1 MWGDLWGFMKKLTA
15 LKVKNATTPGI
26 YVDGEGL
33 MLVVKSKTSR
43 SWMLRLQHDGKRRD
57 YGIGSESK
65 VTLAEA
71 REKAGKY
78 RREVAKGGDPLAAK
92 RAARGIP
99 SFREAAILART
110 DILEGHRSER
120 HKQIWLGSLEAY
132 AFPHLGS
139 TRIDQIS
146 SSAIVSCLSAIWHE
160 KPETARRVKQ
170 RIRSVLDWAA
180 TREYRPFVDFSRI
193 QMPTQTDER
202 VNFAALAKSDLPKLV
217 ASIVSAEP
225 TMGRLA
231 LLFTIATAARSG
243 EVRLGTLDEIDFKT
257 KVWTIPA
264 GRMKMK
270 REHTVPLSEL
280 ALSALTR
287 AKAIA
292 GDNPN
297 GLLFPSRSGKPISDV
312 TMTKVLRDM
321 KVKAT
326 VHGFRSTFKDWAAEV
341 NIWPDAASEA
351 ALAHGDPD
359 KIRGAYLRTTFW
371 EFRVDMMAAWS
382 NFMVD
387 KPTKQNSE
395 APLSEDERMAG

>member
-1 MWGDLWGFMKKLTA
+1 MKKLTA
-15 LKVKNATTPGI
+15 LKVKNATAPGI

-33 MLVVKSKTSR
+33 MLVVKSPTSR
-43 SWMLRLQHDGKRRD
+43 SWILRFQHNGKRRD
-57 YGIGSESK
+57 YGIGSASK
-65 VTLAEA
+65 ITLAEA
-71 REKAGKY
+71 REKADQY
-78 RREVAKGGDPLAAK
+78 RREVVKGGNPLALK

-99 SFREAAILART
+99 TFREAAILART
-110 DILEGHRSER
+110 DILKSHRSER

-132 AFPHLGS
+132 AFPHLGT

-146 SSAIVSCLSAIWHE
+146 SSAIVNCLSAIWHD

-180 TREYRPFVDFSRI
+180 TREYREFVDFGRI

-202 VNFAALAKSDLPKLV
+202 VNFAALPKAHVAPLV
-217 ASIVSAEP
+217 ASIASAEP

-243 EVRLGTLDEIDFKT
+243 EVRSGTLDEIDFDAKI
-257 KVWTIPA
+257 WTIPA

-270 REHTVPLSEL
+270 REHVVPLNNL
-280 ALSALTR
+280 ALSAVTR

-297 GLLFPSRSGKPISDV
+297 RLLFPARSGKSISDV

-371 EFRVDMMAAWS
+371 AFRVDMMAAWS
-382 NFMVD
+382 NFMLG
-387 KPTKQNSE
+387 KPANQNSD
-395 APLSEDERMAG
+395 AQQSEGNRMAG

>member
-1 MWGDLWGFMKKLTA
+1 MKKLTA
-15 LKVKNATTPGI
+15 LDVKNAIAPGI
-26 YVDGEGL
+26 YVDGDGL

-43 SWMLRLQHDGKRRD
+43 SWILRLQHEGKRTD
-57 YGIGSESK
+57 YGIGSARK
-65 VTLAEA
+65 ITLKEA
-71 REKAGKY
+71 RDKADKY
-78 RREVAKGGDPLAAK
+78 RREVANGGNPLAAK

-99 SFREAAILART
+99 TFREAAILART
-110 DILEGHRSER
+110 DILKSHRSER

-146 SSAIVSCLSAIWHE
+146 SSAIVSCLSEIWHD

-202 VNFAALAKSDLPKLV
+202 VNFAALPKSDLPKLI

-243 EVRLGTLDEIDFKT
+243 EVRLGTLAEIDFKA
-257 KVWTIPA
+257 KIWTIPA

-270 REHTVPLSEL
+270 REHVVPLSEL

-321 KVKAT
+321 KIKAT

-382 NFMVD
+382 DFMLG
-387 KPTKQNSE
+387 KPVTQDLNAQQSKGKQ
-395 APLSEDERMAG
+395 MAG